1 MSAKAPARRTLL
13 ITVLAILAV
22 VAGVLAVIDT
32 LRFLGLLP
40 FYTLG
45 ELKFFNTSFF
55 GAILSGLVALI
66 WFSTAAQI
74 WRLDP
79 RGWLFIVTIAT
90 LNLIFLVMALIGRST
105 WEAVALGIVVNAV
118 ALIIG
123 LLPSTKAAFGMQ
135 KPPAARAS

>member
-13 ITVLAILAV
+13 ITILAILAV

-135 KPPAARAS
+135 QPPAARRS